1 MTVLICNTQNTY
13 MLQTCISLV
22 TCKSQE
28 HVRYL
33 QRYCKTLATW
43 LYILY
48 GCEHIV

>member
-1 MTVLICNTQNTY
+1 
-13 MLQTCISLV
+13 V

-48 GCEHIV
+48 GIIDHRQLMDYLQKWSRRATVV